1 MHKLSE
7 QAESLQ
13 NILVS
18 QATGGI
24 EDETEFTRLRKV
36 ILSQPALET
45 CVPRFVKT
53 CRSLGQFWQFI
64 KSKFGTYAERRMY
77 IWDEF
82 RPMLEFLERGGAAP
96 SDQAVSIAIK
106 NFDSANIQAA
116 WSKALDRRS
125 SGSRSHVPAVHR
137 RQC

>member
-36 ILSQPALET
+36 ILSQPALEIY
-45 CVPRFVKT
+45 VPRFVKT
-53 CRSLGQFWQFI
+53 CRSLGQFWQLI
-64 KSKFGTYAERRMY
+64 KIKFGTYAERRTFNFLSVKELLLP
-77 IWDEF
+77 IKLCQLQLKSSILRIF
-82 RPMLEFLERGGAAP
+82 RRLG
-96 SDQAVSIAIK
+96 
-106 NFDSANIQAA
+106 
-116 WSKALDRRS
+116 
-125 SGSRSHVPAVHR
+125 RSH
-137 RQC
+137 